1 MPCWEKSSLALQK
14 SSLDSKRALL
24 GMQPM
29 RRHVPPRSCS
39 FSTQPTFRPN
49 CAARMAA
56 TYPPGPAPMM
66 TRSCCFCS
74 TSNFEQNPR
83 RILEQPLDVP
93 EKGDR
98 FAAVDDA
105 VVVSERHVHHR
116 TNDNCPFSD
125 NGSFLNRVHP
135 EDATLRRVYDRR
147 RKQRTV
153 DAAVGNRKGAAP
165 KFIEIELV
173 GFGPAREIVNGALD
187 LGEAHAFGVAEHW
200 NHEAPAAADGDADVI
215 VVAIDDISAAHFGI
229 DLRDELERLDRSLD
243 EERHEAELDGI
254 FLLKRLPVL
263 PA

>member
-1 MPCWEKSSLALQK
+1 MPCWGKSSLALQK

-39 FSTQPTFRPN
+39 FSTQATFRPN

-74 TSNFEQNPR
+74 MSNFEQNPR
-83 RILEQPLDVP
+83 RILEQPLDMP

-135 EDATLRRVYDRR
+135 ENAALRRVDDRR
-147 RKQRTV
+147 RKQRAV
-153 DAAVGNRKGAAP
+153 DASVGNRKGSAP
-165 KFIEIELV
+165 ELIEIELV
-173 GFGPAREIVNGALD
+173 GFSPAREIVYGTLD
-187 LGEAHAFGVAEHW
+187 LGKAHAFGVAKHR

-215 VVAIDDISAAHFGI
+215 VVAIDDISTAHLGI
-229 DLRDELERLDRSLD
+229 NLWNQLERFDRRLD
-243 EERHEAELDGI
+243 EE
-254 FLLKRLPVL
+254 
-263 PA
+263 

>member
-29 RRHVPPRSCS
+29 RRHLPPRSCS
-39 FSTQPTFRPN
+39 FSTQATFRPN
-49 CAARMAA
+49 CAPRIAA

-74 TSNFEQNPR
+74 MSNFEQNPR
-83 RILEQPLDVP
+83 RILEQSLDVP

-105 VVVSERHVHHR
+105 VVVSECHVHHR
-116 TNDNCPFSD
+116 PNDNLSFPD
-125 NGSFLNRVHP
+125 NGSILNRVHP
-135 EDATLRRVYDRR
+135 EDATLRRIDDRR
-147 RKQRTV
+147 RKQRAV
-153 DAAVGNRKGAAP
+153 DSSVGNRKGAAP
-165 KFIEIELV
+165 KLIEIELV
-173 GFGPAREIVNGALD
+173 GFSPAREIVDGALD
-187 LGEAHAFGVAEHW
+187 LGEAHAFGAAEHR
-200 NHEAPAAADGDADVI
+200 NHEASATTDGDADVI

-229 DLRDELERLDRSLD
+229 DLRDELERLDGRLD

-254 FLLKRLPVL
+254 FLLKGLPIL

>member
-29 RRHVPPRSCS
+29 RRQVPPRSCS
-39 FSTQPTFRPN
+39 FSTQATFRPS
-49 CAARMAA
+49 CASRIAA

-74 TSNFEQNPR
+74 MSNFEQNPR
-83 RILEQPLDVP
+83 RILEQPLDVA
-93 EKGDR
+93 EKSDR

-116 TNDNCPFSD
+116 TNDDLSFSG

-135 EDATLRRVYDRR
+135 KDAALRRIDDRG

-153 DAAVGNRKGAAP
+153 DASVGNRKGAAP
-165 KFIEIELV
+165 QLIEIELV
-173 GFGPAREIVNGALD
+173 SFGPAREIVDGALD
-187 LGEAHAFGVAEHW
+187 LCEAHAFGVAEHR
-200 NHEAPAAADGDADVI
+200 NHEASAAADGDADVI
-215 VVAIDDISAAHFGI
+215 IVAIDDIGTAHLGI
-229 DLRDELERLDRSLD
+229 NLWDELEGLDGRLD
-243 EERHEAELDGI
+243 EERHDAELDGI
-254 FLLKRLPVL
+254 FLLERFPVL

>member
-1 MPCWEKSSLALQK
+1 MTCWEKSSLALQK

-39 FSTQPTFRPN
+39 FSTQATFRPN
-49 CAARMAA
+49 CAPRMAA

-74 TSNFEQNPR
+74 MSNFEQNPR

-116 TNDNCPFSD
+116 TNDNLSFSD

-135 EDATLRRVYDRR
+135 ENAALRRGGERR
-147 RKQRTV
+147 RKQRAV
-153 DAAVGNRKGAAP
+153 DAFLRNP
-165 KFIEIELV
+165 KRFPPRILE
-173 GFGPAREIVNGALD
+173 
-187 LGEAHAFGVAEHW
+187 
-200 NHEAPAAADGDADVI
+200 HEAD
-215 VVAIDDISAAHFGI
+215 H
-229 DLRDELERLDRSLD
+229 
-243 EERHEAELDGI
+243 
-254 FLLKRLPVL
+254 
-263 PA
+263 